1 MQTLKAAPVVLITG
15 CSSGIG
21 RALAEAFHADGC
33 VVWATARNPDA
44 LAALAGQGMQT
55 RRLDVGDA
63 ESIAAV
69 VAEIEAAHGAVDI
82 LINNAGMPS
91 MGPVAEVPLDELR
104 QLWEVNV
111 TGVVAVAQAVI
122 PAMARRRAGR
132 IINIG
137 SVSGVL
143 TTPFAGPYCASKA
156 AVRALSE
163 AMAMEL
169 RPFGIDV
176 IEVQPGGIESGFG
189 SRATQQVGERQWR
202 LYADYSDAIRR
213 RAGAS
218 QDNATPASEFA
229 ASLLRQVRVD
239 RPAPRLRIG
248 AGSRLL
254 PALAKLPRR
263 LRERIL
269 ARRFGLGG

>member
-1 MQTLKAAPVVLITG
+1 MQTQNPAVVLITG

-21 RALAEAFHADGC
+21 RALAEAFHAEGC
-33 VVWATARNPDA
+33 TVWATARNADA
-44 LAALAGQGMQT
+44 LTALAEQGMST
-55 RRLDVGDA
+55 RRLDVADA
-63 ESIAAV
+63 ASIAEV
-69 VAEIEAAHGAVDI
+69 VAEIEATHGAVDI
-82 LINNAGMPS
+82 LVNNAGMPS

-104 QLWEVNV
+104 QLWEVNI
-111 TGVVAVAQAVI
+111 TGVVAMTQAVV
-122 PAMARRRAGR
+122 PAMMQRRAGR

-163 AMAMEL
+163 ALSMEL
-169 RPFGIDV
+169 RPFGIEV

-189 SRATQQVGERQWR
+189 TRALNQVGQQQWR
-202 LYADYSDAIRR
+202 LYADYEEAIRR

-218 QDNATPASEFA
+218 QENATPAAEFA
-229 ASLLRQVRVD
+229 ASLVRQVRVA

-248 AGSRLL
+248 AGSRML
-254 PALAKLPRR
+254 PLLAKLPRR

-269 ARRFGLGG
+269 ARRFGLDG